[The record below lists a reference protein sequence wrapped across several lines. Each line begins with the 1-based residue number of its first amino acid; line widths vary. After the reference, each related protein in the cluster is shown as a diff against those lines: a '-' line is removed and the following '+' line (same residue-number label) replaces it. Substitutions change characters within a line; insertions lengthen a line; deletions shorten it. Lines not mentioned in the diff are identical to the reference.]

1 MPTLVGLHPRRDT
14 RDLGNGVSHVA
25 GQWQQ
30 EDQATLP
37 RHRNCM
43 ALIYLI
49 NSGPQ
54 AEEGKRQ
61 DIKSVSLADLS

>member
-1 MPTLVGLHPRRDT
+1 M

-30 EDQATLP
+30 EDRATLP

-43 ALIYLI
+43 ALIHLI